1 MENDGVRRIS
11 PMERVAQVE
20 AAGRSGE
27 KRKRRKGKE
36 KQAEETRRA
45 EEESRSSGADG
56 EEPPTKGGKLDLRA

>member
-36 KQAEETRRA
+36 KQAEATRRA
-45 EEESRSSGADG
+45 EEESQSPGADG